1 MRFNST
7 ERLGVVST
15 DLVVTKELGWI
26 FREQSLIDVGI
37 DALIEQSENGN
48 PTGKFLAVQ
57 IKSGK
62 GNFHLTQESI
72 IYYVSNVHYH
82 YWLNINIPIILVT
95 HFPETEKTY
104 WQHISKNT
112 LKKARKH
119 WKIETPLNKLFNINA
134 KTDLIK
140 LLHDSEKS
148 NVAALELFKGR
159 VDESTIY
166 DMAEDTECI
175 SDSVAVIK
183 RITSI
188 LSELKEKTESFNN
201 KLRNY
206 TERGLSDKD
215 PQVKAGIK
223 GFAKDLN
230 VISKRLEGEINLYSE
245 LYAHGIYAF
254 EQISI
259 LSFSISKN
267 SEEFNNA
274 FKNILEIPNALEY
287 ALKGIT
293 EMKGGIVKLPTKY
306 SSLKEARNL
315 LNEIVKMNINEFI
328 ESKTMT
334 ERIIINLKKLI

>member
-1 MRFNST
+1 
-7 ERLGVVST
+7 
-15 DLVVTKELGWI
+15 
-26 FREQSLIDVGI
+26 
-37 DALIEQSENGN
+37 
-48 PTGKFLAVQ
+48 
-57 IKSGK
+57 
-62 GNFHLTQESI
+62 
-72 IYYVSNVHYH
+72 
-82 YWLNINIPIILVT
+82 
-95 HFPETEKTY
+95 
-104 WQHISKNT
+104 
-112 LKKARKH
+112 
-119 WKIETPLNKLFNINA
+119 
-134 KTDLIK
+134 
-140 LLHDSEKS
+140 
-148 NVAALELFKGR
+148 LELFKGR